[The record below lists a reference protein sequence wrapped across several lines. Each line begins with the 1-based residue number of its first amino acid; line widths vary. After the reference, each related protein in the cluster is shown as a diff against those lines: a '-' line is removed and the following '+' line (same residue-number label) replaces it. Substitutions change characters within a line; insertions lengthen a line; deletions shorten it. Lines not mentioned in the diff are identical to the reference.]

1 MKGRGIDLHVHL
13 TNSWLYTLMALLF
26 VAIVSVGVYAVVSD
40 PTKGWH
46 DWGQIDNIPADFS
59 DGEINWSE
67 VTDIP
72 GDISDGDDGYKS
84 LADLQVA
91 VNNDFHNLGGVDAIH
106 HDNPTHIP
114 KGISCTT
121 TQDCAIDA
129 GPCYVTSVSCS
140 LTY

>member
-1 MKGRGIDLHVHL
+1 MSTKKSVTINFTL
-13 TNSWLYTLMALLF
+13 TNRWLYTLIVLTLTL
-26 VAIVSVGVYAVVSD
+26 IVSVGIYAFTGPSGV
-40 PTKGWH
+40 GH
-46 DWGQIDNIPADFS
+46 EWGDINVPADFA

-72 GDISDGDDGYKS
+72 GDILDGDDGYKS

-106 HDNPTHIP
+106 HDDPTHIP
-114 KGISCTT
+114 TGVSCST
-121 TQDCAIDA
+121 TQDCGIDF